1 MMQLIRLEAAIVFG
15 IVFPQVSSM
24 RISSASSDCLAAVE
38 TCMSDLCEIQQAV
51 YSGICKDE
59 GCQIKGSEVCN
70 MTIQT
75 VLDQFPSLPGC
86 VCAWEEEL
94 CDSIDVLAAQC
105 LQKPAVPQR
114 SAVMDWKTSALKD
127 LVNDAAGSCLDRT
140 RVCVSDTVCNRH
152 LVPVL
157 QECTTKC
164 HSERCLQATRRFYSR
179 MPQNVAEMLAMCE
192 CEASDQTCLHMRN
205 VLHGGT
211 CGEEPWICQ
220 QALHQCVEDD
230 NCRNLLEMFQ
240 AKCWSPEEAAC
251 SDSMLRSEECFTR
264 MDPALVLGGDSE
276 CKKAFLDTLGTVL
289 HHPCVCKGMNSQ
301 DLATCERIH
310 DVLHDRSLFTTNL
323 TNHAGPS
330 KSPGKNKSKPDST
343 QVHDYLLYAVAAVL
357 LVGVTVVMPLA
368 AVIKVWTLR
377 RDTTKF
383 HHPVKSQCVAIA

>member
-1 MMQLIRLEAAIVFG
+1 RSQSLMENPV
-15 IVFPQVSSM
+15 
-24 RISSASSDCLAAVE
+24 CLPCYSV
-38 TCMSDLCEIQQAV
+38 CVIQ
-51 YSGICKDE
+51 DE

-75 VLDQFPSLPGC
+75 VLDQFPSL
-86 VCAWEEEL
+86 
-94 CDSIDVLAAQC
+94 
-105 LQKPAVPQR
+105 
-114 SAVMDWKTSALKD
+114 AVMDWKTSALKD
-127 LVNDAAGSCLDRT
+127 LGNKLDRGKFDGPAVQYKNNICAFLSLVNDAAGSCLDRT

-220 QALHQCVEDD
+220 QALHQ
-230 NCRNLLEMFQ
+230 NLLEMFQ

-310 DVLHDRSLFTTNL
+310 DVLHDRSLFSECSCLWHLNGNICSTNL

-343 QVHDYLLYAVAAVL
+343 QVHGEYSSEL
-357 LVGVTVVMPLA
+357 
-368 AVIKVWTLR
+368 
-377 RDTTKF
+377 
-383 HHPVKSQCVAIA
+383 